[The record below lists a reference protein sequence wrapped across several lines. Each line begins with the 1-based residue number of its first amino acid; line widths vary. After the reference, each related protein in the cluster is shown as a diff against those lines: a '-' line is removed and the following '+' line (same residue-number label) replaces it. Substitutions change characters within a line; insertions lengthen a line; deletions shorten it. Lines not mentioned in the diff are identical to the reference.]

1 MNGWI
6 ALRGDFE
13 LGLKEGKSI
22 QSPPYKR
29 KERSRLSTE
38 HTLVP
43 FVMIWGSCPGVKVF
57 GTKS

>member
-6 ALRGDFE
+6 ALRGNFE

-22 QSPPYKR
+22 ESPPYKR

-43 FVMIWGSCPGVKVF
+43 FLMIWGSCPGGESV
-57 GTKS
+57 